1 MLTKKDVK
9 KLAVLHGMSYGV
21 TILPDSPLFN
31 NTQNLV
37 DFANACYAAGAK
49 TGAKDMQERCAM
61 VCRDVEAENTV
72 PPLID
77 FEASECERRILAL
90 ETT

>member
-1 MLTKKDVK
+1 MLTKEQSLS
-9 KLAVLHGMSYGV
+9 LAKQHGMSCGV

-37 DFANACYAAGAK
+37 DFANTLYAA
-49 TGAKDMQERCAM
+49 GAKDMQERCAR